1 MRSIYSVPTSADR
14 RTTTHASKAPTTEK
28 ARSSS
33 SQQNGQA
40 VVEFLVAA
48 SFVLVPM
55 LFLVT
60 YLGKIGDAQHR
71 AYEGARY
78 GVWESARTG
87 KSAVRI
93 RHEIDHR
100 ILQHPYRA
108 IDSVLDGAPSRTDQ
122 LALDPIYYH
131 RADDGEYVPLL
142 TSRQS
147 SFNATSLA
155 DESPDAASYQG
166 RVSTV
171 RRKLAVIDV
180 NNRGLMTANVE
191 FSLQPTR
198 WLDLA
203 NFRQRAWNT
212 MVTDSWRAVT
222 RDAVEDRLDSAI
234 LARSSFIDGP
244 VLEMATE
251 IAAMVGLQEW
261 AGLEPGYIEHDV
273 VPCSRVVG
281 GTGDEDAC
289 L

>member
-1 MRSIYSVPTSADR
+1 MKKITEVLSEPIR
-14 RTTTHASKAPTTEK
+14 RKK
-28 ARSSS
+28 ARELASTHGRSPRHR
-33 SQQNGQA
+33 QRGQA

-71 AYEGARY
+71 AHEGARY

-93 RHEIDHR
+93 RHEIDRR
-100 ILQHPYRA
+100 ILQHPYRP
-108 IDSVLDGAPSRTDQ
+108 IDSVLDGQASRTDQ

-131 RADDGEYVPLL
+131 RADTGEYGPILL
-142 TSRQS
+142 SAQS
-147 SFNATSLA
+147 SFNETTLV
-155 DESPDAASYQG
+155 DESPDAASYQE
-166 RVSTV
+166 RVSTA
-171 RRKLAVIDV
+171 RRRLAIIDV
-180 NNRGLMTANVE
+180 NDRGLMMANVE

-212 MVTDSWRAVT
+212 MLTDSWRAVT
-222 RDAVEDRLDSAI
+222 RDAVEDRIDSAI

-244 VLEMATE
+244 ILEMATE
-251 IAAMVGLQEW
+251 VAAMVGLEEW
-261 AGLEPGYIEHDV
+261 AALEPGYIEHDV

-281 GTGDEDAC
+281 GSGDEDAC